1 MCGNRRQNGHTK
13 KDGTKSKKYFS
24 SYSCTSRNS
33 GNGACGNKE
42 VKKEYIERFVTDLIC
57 EKVLSE
63 KYEDYLIE
71 EYEKHLKESD
81 NSKNQKIKELNKKLS
96 RTNKSIEKS
105 TRLLIE
111 TELQSL
117 VPEIKKLEEE
127 KAIIEAE
134 IKELSISANEII
146 RTKDEIRTAIKKAR
160 ELLKTE
166 TDILNYLIS
175 AFIERIEVYED
186 SIVIK
191 IKTNPIVFNR
201 QQGVHDVAGAE
212 GIEPSARGFGDRC
225 STI

>member
-1 MCGNRRQNGHTK
+1 M
-13 KDGTKSKKYFS
+13 D
-24 SYSCTSRNS
+24 
-33 GNGACGNKE
+33 
-42 VKKEYIERFVTDLIC
+42 
-57 EKVLSE
+57 
-63 KYEDYLIE
+63 
-71 EYEKHLKESD
+71 
-81 NSKNQKIKELNKKLS
+81 
-96 RTNKSIEKS
+96 
-105 TRLLIE
+105 
-111 TELQSL
+111 
-117 VPEIKKLEEE
+117 EEE

-175 AFIERIEVYED
+175 AFIERIDVYED

-191 IKTNPIVFNR
+191 IKTNPIAFNR